1 MNTEDKLKH
10 SLIVNLIAVELT
22 IEYLK
27 RQNLINAKVLREV
40 KKLNKKDGK

>member
-1 MNTEDKLKH
+1 MNTQDKLKR
-10 SLIVNLIAVELT
+10 SLVINMLAVELT

-27 RQNLINAKVLREV
+27 RQNLINSRVLREV